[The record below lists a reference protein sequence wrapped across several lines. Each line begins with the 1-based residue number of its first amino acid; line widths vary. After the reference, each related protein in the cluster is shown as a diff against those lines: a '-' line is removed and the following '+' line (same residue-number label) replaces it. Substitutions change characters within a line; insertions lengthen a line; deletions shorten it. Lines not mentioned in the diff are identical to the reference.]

1 MTPHTDQRTL
11 LQALLSDGR
20 FLLIF
25 TALILVLSGLFVIVQ
40 SITGHFLPHDVS
52 FLGLD
57 ADGLS
62 TFNNGTITM
71 FMFHDRI
78 SFGGSIMAVGF
89 LYMWL
94 AEFPL
99 RKGESWAWYLFLFSG
114 IIGFGSFLTYLG
126 YGYFDTWHGVAT
138 ALLLPFYITGLVR
151 SFSLVKH
158 DIPITSLFTSKHKIN
173 FRSRY
178 GVGRAFLLF
187 SSIGILLAGFTIM
200 IVGMTTIFVPQDL
213 EYMSITVCG
222 IEKINANLKPL
233 IAHDRA
239 AFGGGLATIGLLYF
253 FIIRKS
259 DPTINLWQIIAL
271 SMTVGFTTAIGV
283 HFFIGYTS
291 FTHLLPAY
299 FGAGTSIIG
308 LILSYQGMRRAFN
321 EENISALTEHTVTA

>member
-1 MTPHTDQRTL
+1 MDRRTL
-11 LQALLSDGR
+11 FEALISDGR

-25 TALILVLSGLFVIVQ
+25 TALILILSGLFVIIQ
-40 SITGHFLPHDVS
+40 SVTGHFLPHDVT

-57 ADGLS
+57 ADELS
-62 TFNNGTITM
+62 AFYNGRITK

-99 RKGESWAWYLFLFSG
+99 KNKEGWAWYLFSFSG
-114 IIGFGSFLTYLG
+114 LIGFGSFLTYLG

-138 ALLLPFYITGLVR
+138 LLLLPFFLTGLVR
-151 SFSLVKH
+151 SYTLIKHNAHVK
-158 DIPITSLFTSKHKIN
+158 DVFKLKEKIN
-173 FRSRY
+173 FKSQF
-178 GVGRAFLLF
+178 GIGKVFLLF
-187 SSIGILLAGFTIM
+187 SAMGMLFGGLTIM

-213 EYMSITVCG
+213 AYMDITICG
-222 IEKINANLKPL
+222 VEKINANLKPL

-253 FIIRKS
+253 FIIRRAEA
-259 DPTINLWQIIAL
+259 TINLWQIIAL
-271 SMTVGFTTAIGV
+271 SMTVGFSTAIGV
-283 HFFIGYTS
+283 HFLIGYIS

-299 FGAGTSIIG
+299 FGAFTSIVG
-308 LILSYQGMRRAFN
+308 LSLTYSEMKSGKQNQSY
-321 EENISALTEHTVTA
+321 